1 MIWMVRCGRLL
12 LAGLLV
18 LGVQSAGAQT
28 LLLSE
33 SFDGEAQYTANLFS
47 DSLNDYFTVSDGSGP
62 LDPSGFDPY
71 ASITPQDGSA
81 MLQAEDTNSPDNPLG
96 SGENGYL
103 IFDSQD
109 VSAYD
114 RVEVRLYL
122 AADQGDFDDD
132 DFLYLEYAFDDD
144 SASAGSANVNTG
156 TYTRLAAFIGPA
168 SLSGNLQEDT
178 DLNGTQDGTVLSATW
193 QQFSYIFDVTGTSAS
208 VRLQVH
214 CDSTEEI
221 AVDTV
226 RIYGLSN
233 SGRQQ

>member
-1 MIWMVRCGRLL
+1 MTHRVAVCVLCAGMIALGGRV
-12 LAGLLV
+12 AR
-18 LGVQSAGAQT
+18 AQD

-33 SFDGEAQYTANLFS
+33 TFDGVAHYRANLFS

-81 MLQAEDTNSPDNPLG
+81 MLQAEDPNSTDNPLG

-114 RVEVRLYL
+114 RVEVRLWL

-132 DFLYLEYAFDDD
+132 DCLALE
-144 SASAGSANVNTG
+144 
-156 TYTRLAAFIGPA
+156 
-168 SLSGNLQEDT
+168 
-178 DLNGTQDGTVLSATW
+178 
-193 QQFSYIFDVTGTSAS
+193 
-208 VRLQVH
+208 
-214 CDSTEEI
+214 
-221 AVDTV
+221 
-226 RIYGLSN
+226 
-233 SGRQQ
+233 